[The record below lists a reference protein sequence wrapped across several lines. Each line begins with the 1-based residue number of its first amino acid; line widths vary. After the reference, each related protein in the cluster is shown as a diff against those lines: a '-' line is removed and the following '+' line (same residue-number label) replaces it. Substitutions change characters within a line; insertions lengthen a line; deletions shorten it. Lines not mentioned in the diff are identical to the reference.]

1 MTAMHG
7 LRGVLLAAVLSGACL
22 TAAPAPSPTPATYV
36 VVRKDG
42 TIVRLQ
48 KTPALKGKSLVGNL
62 WPSGQLVSLPVAD
75 VDDRKTAAANAGG
88 RAATPPSETNI
99 GTRYKAAGPQA
110 PLGDQVRLKGGRKAA
125 ERKLQGASG
134 TAKGSGA
141 AKETKTPPRGTPGS
155 TELVD
160 LNGHGESWWRGRA
173 APLLEERADAEAE
186 LKLVEDERKRFEGT
200 QPPPGQGATST
211 WALELQYVRDR
222 ADRSRQRANA
232 AKRRLDEFAEE
243 ARKAGAPPGW
253 AR

>member
-1 MTAMHG
+1 MKAMHG
-7 LRGVLLAAVLSGACL
+7 LRGLLLAAVLSGACL
-22 TAAPAPSPTPATYV
+22 LAAPIPSPTPATYL

-48 KTPALKGKSLVGNL
+48 RSPALKGKSLVGNL
-62 WPSGQLVSLPVAD
+62 WPSGQLVSVPLAD
-75 VDDRKTAAANAGG
+75 VDERKTAAANAPE
-88 RAATPPSETNI
+88 RAATAPSETNI
-99 GTRYKAAGPQA
+99 GTRYKPAGPQT

-134 TAKGSGA
+134 TAKGTGA
-141 AKETKTPPRGTPGS
+141 AKETQEPRGTPGS

-173 APLLEERADAEAE
+173 APLLEEQADAEAE
-186 LKLVEDERKRFEGT
+186 LKLAEDERKRFERT

-211 WALELQYVRDR
+211 WALELQYLRDR
-222 ADRSRQRANA
+222 ADRSRQRAKA
-232 AKRRLDEFAEE
+232 AKRRLDGLAEE
-243 ARKAGAPPGW
+243 ARKAGALPGW